1 MRKLLGCEPHNNTSH
16 TKKFLGGG
24 GGGCGGGGMKINI
37 SKIFLK
43 RFFKSGAVM
52 NNRTI
57 EEKKNIWK
65 SIFQEYF

>member
-1 MRKLLGCEPHNNTSH
+1 
-16 TKKFLGGG
+16 
-24 GGGCGGGGMKINI
+24 MKINI
-37 SKIFLK
+37 SKIFVK